1 MTDTHIRHR
10 SAAAGYRRIRNESL
24 THHSSPQELIL
35 LVYESLIDRLVKCQG
50 SLDQGQDADF
60 DRENL
65 KCMQLIQYGLRDS
78 LSFDLGGKVAVSLD
92 HTYATWMMALEFL
105 HTSRSRER
113 LASLT
118 ADVREVRD
126 AWKVAF
132 GAAPSQ
138 GVSGAVVQGT

>member
-1 MTDTHIRHR
+1 MTDNHIRHR

-24 THHSSPQELIL
+24 TQHSTPQELIL
-35 LVYESLIDRLVKCQG
+35 LVYEALIDRLVKCQG
-50 SLDQGQDADF
+50 SLDLGQDADF

-78 LSFDLGGKVAVSLD
+78 LSFDLGGEVAVGLD

-118 ADVREVRD
+118 ADVREIRD

-132 GAAPSQ
+132 AAVPPQGGA
-138 GVSGAVVQGT
+138 GAFA